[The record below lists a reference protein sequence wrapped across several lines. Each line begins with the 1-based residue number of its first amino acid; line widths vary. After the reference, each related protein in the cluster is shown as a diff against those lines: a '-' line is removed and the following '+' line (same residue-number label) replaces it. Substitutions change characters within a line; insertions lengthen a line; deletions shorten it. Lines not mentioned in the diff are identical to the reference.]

1 LLFNPLSISINNT
14 KQPIKE
20 FINHALNPFCQDFTA
35 QYTGVVFSCLPDLL
49 ALAKIGLN
57 LAMNDLFLAGIF
69 FLMLSFLS
77 PKLTLTTLPFTIF
90 YKYLKL
96 LNIST
101 HGFVKFN

>member
-1 LLFNPLSISINNT
+1 LRISINNT

-77 PKLTLTTLPFTIF
+77 PKLTLTTLFVFLFLTKTLNFLTSPRDG
-90 YKYLKL
+90 L
-96 LNIST
+96 L
-101 HGFVKFN
+101 V